1 MIMSL
6 ASIGIN
12 IPAITPGLIGTGLLT
27 GIQSIVTL
35 SSFSTET
42 NPTTRAQYSKFA
54 EVQIDESKSSNAKMI
69 PSRDGMTFI
78 YLPAFLVSLWLYVLP
93 EFSKVSFVPGQSLA
107 GQFVILHFLKRLLE
121 VYFVHKY
128 SGMVSQSLSATIG
141 TYYAIVSTI
150 ILCVANTTSSISD
163 LSVIVGTGLFGIGLV
178 GNLYHHILLAGL
190 RDKTKTD
197 GAKYVAPVGGLFN
210 YVAAPHY
217 LFELIGWLGIAIVA
231 NHLNAFLVFTSMTS
245 YLSGRAC
252 SQNEWNRSKF
262 SDDDWPSTRKNIVPF
277 LF

>member
-1 MIMSL
+1 
-6 ASIGIN
+6 
-12 IPAITPGLIGTGLLT
+12 
-27 GIQSIVTL
+27 
-35 SSFSTET
+35 
-42 NPTTRAQYSKFA
+42 
-54 EVQIDESKSSNAKMI
+54 MI

-78 YLPAFLVSLWLYVLP
+78 YLPALVVSSLLYLLP
-93 EFSKVSFVPGQSLA
+93 DVSKISFVPGKSLA
-107 GQFVILHFLKRLLE
+107 GQFVILQFLKRLLE

-128 SGMVSQSLSATIG
+128 SGNVSQNLSASIG
-141 TYYAIVSTI
+141 TYYAIVSAI

-163 LSVIVGTGLFGIGLV
+163 LSGTVGTGLFGIGLV

-190 RDKTKTD
+190 RDKTKKD
-197 GAKYVAPVGGLFN
+197 VEEYVAPVGGLFN

-217 LFELIGWLGIAIVA
+217 FFELIGWLGIAIVA

-262 SDDDWPSTRKNIVPF
+262 SDNDWPSTRKNIVPF
-277 LF
+277 IF